1 MSRIRCQ
8 IDALTPLCDT
18 VFKAVLVPEQPLAF
32 QAGQYLTVVMGEED
46 KRPFSIASSPLDG
59 ERLELHIGAAVA
71 ESYPMQ
77 VVERLKTESH
87 IEIEAPFGEAQLR
100 SDSERPRILIAGGT
114 GFSYIHSL
122 LDTLLRQGDT
132 RTTFLYWGARNAEAM
147 YLRPV
152 ADAWAQRY
160 PHLTF
165 VPVFD
170 EPVAGA
176 RQGTVI
182 DAVCEDFVSLH
193 DYDVY
198 IAGRFDMAG
207 AARERFRQHGVDEAH
222 LYGDAYAFMK

>member
-8 IDALTPLCDT
+8 IEQLTPMSDT
-18 VFKAVLVPEQPLAF
+18 VFKAVLTPEQPLDF
-32 QAGQYLTVVMGEED
+32 KPGQYLTVVMSEED

-59 ERLELHIGAAVA
+59 KIELHIGASVA
-71 ESYPMQ
+71 ESFAMQ
-77 VVERLKTESH
+77 VVDRLRQESH
-87 IEIEAPFGEAQLR
+87 IEIEAPFGEAYLR
-100 SDSERPRILIAGGT
+100 HDSGRPRILIAGGT

-122 LDTLLRQGDT
+122 LDTLLRQGDSQ
-132 RTTFLYWGARNAEAM
+132 TTFLYWGARDPDAM
-147 YLRPV
+147 YLKAL
-152 ADAWAQRY
+152 ADQWASQF

-165 VPVFD
+165 IPVFD
-170 EPVAGA
+170 DAVPGH

-198 IAGRFDMAG
+198 IAGRFEMAG
-207 AARERFRQHGVDEAH
+207 AARERFRQQGVLDAH

>member
-8 IDALTPLCDT
+8 IDQLTPLSDT
-18 VFKAVLVPEQPLAF
+18 VFKAVLTPEQALAF
-32 QAGQYLTVVMGEED
+32 KPGQYLTVVMGEED

-59 ERLELHIGAAVA
+59 QIELHIGASVA
-71 ESYPMQ
+71 ESFAMQ
-77 VVERLKTESH
+77 VVDRLRNDSH
-87 IEIEAPFGEAQLR
+87 IEIEAPFGEAYLR
-100 SDSERPRILIAGGT
+100 HDSERPRILIAGGT

-132 RTTFLYWGARNAEAM
+132 RTTFLYWGARDPDAM
-147 YLRPV
+147 YLKAI
-152 ADAWAQRY
+152 ADQWAERF

-170 EPVAGA
+170 DAIEGH

-198 IAGRFDMAG
+198 IAGRFEMAG
-207 AARERFRQHGVDEAH
+207 AARERFRQQGVLDAH
-222 LYGDAYAFMK
+222 LFGDAYAFMK